1 MVTYGSMLDNTLKAA
16 QLLSVEGIEASVL
29 RLQEVSNLNSQNV
42 LERLSE
48 NKTVVVVEEVCSGS
62 GIREALAWE
71 LHQLDPSC
79 RFAGVDLGEGFVP
92 HGSLKE
98 LHRHCGLDAESLA
111 NYTKEVLSK

>member
-1 MVTYGSMLDNTLKAA
+1 MLDNALAA
-16 QLLSVEGIEASVL
+16 AELLAEAGVEATVL
-29 RLQEVSNLNSQNV
+29 RLLTVSALPAK
-42 LERLSE
+42 EIMEKLSE
-48 NKTVVVVEEVCSGS
+48 NHTVIVVEEVCGGS

-71 LHQLDPSC
+71 LHQLDPGC